1 MVQIARSARWD
12 GLKPALNQTL
22 CFQGVTVPTTW
33 IEIADTAIKIGLGA
47 AISGVSAFLINR
59 QSHNKSLG
67 KENFSRNKETLE
79 SVTLSIEELTHA
91 LLKYWSYILECAK
104 NNEKG
109 VQASKEKTDSIT
121 ELRGDVF
128 NLFKGLT
135 NSEGRLLLMG
145 CVEQQKKLR
154 EYGAI
159 ISEFYRYASRSNDEM
174 QSSELEVRRTK
185 ILEARERLYSSLN
198 KSYRA
203 VKI

>member
-1 MVQIARSARWD
+1 M
-12 GLKPALNQTL
+12 
-22 CFQGVTVPTTW
+22 PTKW

-47 AISGVSAFLINR
+47 AISGASAFLINR
-59 QSHNKSLG
+59 QTHNKSLE
-67 KENFSRNKETLE
+67 KENYSRNKETLE

-91 LLKYWSYILECAK
+91 LLKYWSYILEWAK

-109 VQASKEKTDSIT
+109 VQASKEKTNSII

-135 NSEGRLLLMG
+135 NSEGRLLLIG

-154 EYGAI
+154 EYGTL
-159 ISEFYRYASRSNDEM
+159 ISEFYRYASRNNEEM
-174 QSSELEVRRTK
+174 QSSELEAWRTK
-185 ILEARERLYSSLN
+185 ILETREQLYSSLN

-203 VKI
+203 VKT

>member
-1 MVQIARSARWD
+1 M
-12 GLKPALNQTL
+12 
-22 CFQGVTVPTTW
+22 PTTW

-59 QSHNKSLG
+59 QTHNKSLE
-67 KENFSRNKETLE
+67 KENYSRNKETLE

-91 LLKYWSYILECAK
+91 LLKYWSYILEWAK

-109 VQASKEKTDSIT
+109 VQASKEKTNSII

-135 NSEGRLLLMG
+135 NSEGRLLLIG

-154 EYGAI
+154 EYGTL
-159 ISEFYRYASRSNDEM
+159 ISEFYRYASRNNEEM
-174 QSSELEVRRTK
+174 QSSELEAWRTK
-185 ILEARERLYSSLN
+185 ILEAREQLYSSLN

-203 VKI
+203 VKT

>member
-1 MVQIARSARWD
+1 MLTNIM
-12 GLKPALNQTL
+12 L
-22 CFQGVTVPTTW
+22 CFQGATVPTTW

-47 AISGVSAFLINR
+47 AISGASAFLINR
-59 QSHNKSLG
+59 QSHNKSLE
-67 KENFSRNKETLE
+67 KENYSRNKETLE
-79 SVTLSIEELTHA
+79 SVALSIEELTHA
-91 LLKYWSYILECAK
+91 LLKYWSYILDWAK

-135 NSEGRLLLMG
+135 NSEGRLLLIG

-154 EYGAI
+154 EYGTL
-159 ISEFYRYASRSNDEM
+159 ISEFYRYASRNNEQM
-174 QSSELEVRRTK
+174 QSSELEAWRAK
-185 ILEARERLYSSLN
+185 ILEAREQLYSSLN

-203 VKI
+203 VKT

>member
-1 MVQIARSARWD
+1 M
-12 GLKPALNQTL
+12 
-22 CFQGVTVPTTW
+22 PTTW

-59 QSHNKSLG
+59 QTHNKNLE
-67 KENFSRNKETLE
+67 KENYSRNKETLE

-91 LLKYWSYILECAK
+91 LLKYWSYILEWAK

-109 VQASKEKTDSIT
+109 VQASKEKTDSII

-135 NSEGRLLLMG
+135 NSEGRLLLIG

-154 EYGAI
+154 EYGSL
-159 ISEFYRYASRSNDEM
+159 ISEFYRYASRNNEKM
-174 QSSELEVRRTK
+174 QSSEIEVWRTN
-185 ILEARERLYSSLN
+185 ILEAREQLYSSLN

-203 VKI
+203 VRT

>member
-1 MVQIARSARWD
+1 M
-12 GLKPALNQTL
+12 
-22 CFQGVTVPTTW
+22 PTTW
-33 IEIADTAIKIGLGA
+33 IEITDTAIKIGLGA

-59 QSHNKSLG
+59 QSHNKSLE

-91 LLKYWSYILECAK
+91 LLKYWSYILEWAK

-154 EYGAI
+154 EYGAL
-159 ISEFYRYASRSNDEM
+159 ISEFYRYASRNNEEM
-174 QSSELEVRRTK
+174 QSSELEVWRTK

-203 VKI
+203 VKT

>member
-1 MVQIARSARWD
+1 
-12 GLKPALNQTL
+12 
-22 CFQGVTVPTTW
+22 VPTTW

-59 QSHNKSLG
+59 QTHNKSLE
-67 KENFSRNKETLE
+67 KENHSRNKETLE
-79 SVTLSIEELTHA
+79 SVTLSIEELTHS
-91 LLKYWSYILECAK
+91 LLKYWSYILEWTK

-121 ELRGDVF
+121 ELRGDIF

-135 NSEGRLLLMG
+135 NSEGRLLLIG

-154 EYGAI
+154 EYGTLI
-159 ISEFYRYASRSNDEM
+159 TEFYRYASRNNEEI
-174 QSSELEVRRTK
+174 QSSELEAWRTK

-203 VKI
+203 VKT

>member
-1 MVQIARSARWD
+1 
-12 GLKPALNQTL
+12 
-22 CFQGVTVPTTW
+22 VPTTW

-59 QSHNKSLG
+59 QTHKKTLE
-67 KENFSRNKETLE
+67 KENYSRNKETLE

-91 LLKYWSYILECAK
+91 LLKYWSYILEWAK

-109 VQASKEKTDSIT
+109 VQASKEKTDSII

-135 NSEGRLLLMG
+135 NSEGRLFLIG

-154 EYGAI
+154 EYGTL
-159 ISEFYRYASRSNDEM
+159 ISEFYHYASRNNEKM
-174 QSSELEVRRTK
+174 QSSELNAWRTK
-185 ILEARERLYSSLN
+185 ILEAREQLYSSLN

-203 VKI
+203 VKT